1 MECFKFCWGSGDI
14 GGGHN
19 LSLPHTPI
27 GIGLSNQPMT
37 PIGVT
42 LHSLGLSVD
51 QLQALR
57 NIEGQRGSGNLL
69 KKFEN
74 VKLFSQKNSV
84 VYGLQLSSVD

>member
-1 MECFKFCWGSGDI
+1 
-14 GGGHN
+14 
-19 LSLPHTPI
+19 
-27 GIGLSNQPMT
+27 MT

>member
-1 MECFKFCWGSGDI
+1 
-14 GGGHN
+14 
-19 LSLPHTPI
+19 
-27 GIGLSNQPMT
+27 MT

-42 LHSLGLSVD
+42 LHSLGLSAD